1 MTHRTERGAPLTM
14 ERRNM
19 FAAPALAGTLAAGL
33 VGTAQAQTTGDVRTA
48 LAASS
53 LVEDVKKR
61 GSLRVGMSTF
71 VPWAM
76 RNKQGELIG
85 FEVDVATKL
94 AQDMNVKPEI
104 VPTAWD
110 GIIPAMLSGRFDVII
125 GGMSVTVVRNLT
137 VNFSDPYHVTGIGI
151 FANKRL
157 AQNMTEISQYNRPD
171 VTIVARRGTP
181 AATMAAARLSR
192 ATLRQFDE
200 EAPALQEV
208 VNGRAHAMVGSI
220 PLPAHSVKRYPN
232 ELFIPIAEPLQRA
245 VSAFAVRKSDPDALN
260 LFNNWIRL
268 RKDLD
273 SFIEE
278 RRAYWFDSLDW
289 EDQIQR

>member
-1 MTHRTERGAPLTM
+1 
-14 ERRNM
+14 M
-19 FAAPALAGTLAAGL
+19 FAAPAIGATLAATGL
-33 VGTAQAQTTGDVRTA
+33 IGTAQAQGSDARAA

-53 LVEDVKKR
+53 LVEEVKRR
-61 GSLRVGMSTF
+61 GTLRIGMSTF

-76 RNKQGELIG
+76 RNKQGELVG
-85 FEVDVATKL
+85 FEVDVATRL
-94 AQDMNVKPEI
+94 AQDMNVRPEL

-110 GIIPAMLSGRFDVII
+110 GIIPALLSGRFDVII

-137 VNFSDPYHVTGIGI
+137 VNFSHPYHLTGIGI
-151 FANKRL
+151 FANKQRAAGMTDL
-157 AQNMTEISQYNRPD
+157 AHYNRPD

-181 AATMAAARLSR
+181 AANMVTNRLPR

-232 ELFIPIAEPLQRA
+232 ELFIPIAEPVQRA
-245 VSAFAVRKSDPDALN
+245 HSAFAVRKGDPDALN
-260 LFNNWIRL
+260 LFNNWISL

-273 SFIEE
+273 GFIEE
-278 RRAYWFDSLDW
+278 RRAYWFDGLDW

>member
-1 MTHRTERGAPLTM
+1 MD
-14 ERRNM
+14 RRNM
-19 FAAPALAGTLAAGL
+19 FAAPAIGATLAATGL
-33 VGTAQAQTTGDVRTA
+33 IGTAQAQGSDARAA

-53 LVEDVKKR
+53 LVEEVKRR
-61 GSLRVGMSTF
+61 GTLRIGMSTF

-76 RNKQGELIG
+76 RNKQGELVG
-85 FEVDVATKL
+85 FEVDVATRL
-94 AQDMNVKPEI
+94 AQDMNVRPEL

-110 GIIPAMLSGRFDVII
+110 GIIPALLSGRFDVII

-137 VNFSDPYHVTGIGI
+137 VNFSNPYHLTGIGI
-151 FANKRL
+151 FANKQR
-157 AQNMTEISQYNRPD
+157 AAGMTDIAQYNRPD

-181 AATMAAARLSR
+181 AANMVTNRLPR

-220 PLPAHSVKRYPN
+220 PLPAHSIKRYPN
-232 ELFIPIAEPLQRA
+232 ELFIPIAEPVQRA
-245 VSAFAVRKSDPDALN
+245 HSAFAVRKGDPDALN
-260 LFNNWIRL
+260 LFNNWISL

-273 SFIEE
+273 GFIEE
-278 RRAYWFDSLDW
+278 RRAYWFDGLDW

>member
-1 MTHRTERGAPLTM
+1 M

>member
-1 MTHRTERGAPLTM
+1 MD
-14 ERRNM
+14 RRNL
-19 FAAPALAGTLAAGL
+19 FAAPAIAGTLAATGL
-33 VGTAQAQTTGDVRTA
+33 VQGGLIGTAHAQGGDARAT

-53 LVEDVKKR
+53 LVEEVKRR
-61 GSLRVGMSTF
+61 GSLRIGLSTF

-76 RNKQGELIG
+76 RNRAGELVG
-85 FEVDVATKL
+85 FEVDVATRL
-94 AQDMNVKPEI
+94 AQDMNVRPEL

-110 GIIPAMLSGRFDVII
+110 GIIPALLAGRFDVII
-125 GGMSVTVVRNLT
+125 GGMSVTVARNLT
-137 VNFSDPYHVTGIGI
+137 VNFSEPYHVTGIGI
-151 FANKRL
+151 FANRQR
-157 AQNMTEISQYNRPD
+157 AAGMTELAQYNRPD

-181 AATMAAARLSR
+181 AANMAANRLPR

-220 PLPAHSVKRYPN
+220 PLPQHSVKRYPN
-232 ELFIPIAEPLQRA
+232 ELFIPIADPIQRA
-245 VSAFAVRKSDPDALN
+245 HSGFAVRKGDPDALN

-268 RKDLD
+268 RRDVD
-273 SFIEE
+273 GFIEE
-278 RRAYWFDSLDW
+278 RRAYWFDGLDW

>member
-1 MTHRTERGAPLTM
+1 
-14 ERRNM
+14 M

-110 GIIPAMLSGRFDVII
+110 GIIPALLSGRFDVII
-125 GGMSVTVVRNLT
+125 GGMSVTVARNLT
-137 VNFSDPYHVTGIGI
+137 VNFSDPYSTSGIGI

-157 AQNMTEISQYNRPD
+157 AQGFTTLEQFNRPD

-181 AATMAAARLSR
+181 AANSVGQRMPR

-208 VNGRAHAMVGSI
+208 VNGRAHAMVGSV
-220 PLPAHSVKRYPN
+220 PLPTHSVKRYPN
-232 ELFIPIAEPLQRA
+232 ELFIPVAGPYQVSI
-245 VSAFAVRKSDPDALN
+245 SAFAVRKGDPDALN

>member
-1 MTHRTERGAPLTM
+1 MNRRDILNGPVLGAAAGGTM
-14 ERRNM
+14 
-19 FAAPALAGTLAAGL
+19 LAGGL
-33 VGTAQAQTTGDVRTA
+33 VPSARAQGDVRAT
-48 LAASS
+48 LAGGS
-53 LVEDVKKR
+53 LIEEIKR
-61 GSLRVGMSTF
+61 RGTLRVGLSTF

-76 RNKQGELIG
+76 RNRAGELVG
-85 FEVDVATKL
+85 FEVDVATRL
-94 AQDMNVKPEI
+94 AADMNARLEL

-110 GIIPAMLSGRFDVII
+110 GIIPALLAGRFDAII
-125 GGMSVTVVRNLT
+125 GGMSVTIPRNLT
-137 VNFSDPYHVTGIGI
+137 VNFSDPYHSTGIGI

-157 AQNMTEISQYNRPD
+157 ADGWTTLDRFNRPD

-181 AATMAAARLSR
+181 AANSVAQRIPR

-220 PLPAHSVKRYPN
+220 PLPAHSVKRYPDV
-232 ELFIPIAEPLQRA
+232 LFRPFDEPYQRA
-245 VSAFAVRKSDPDALN
+245 ISAFAVRKSDLDALN

-268 RKDLD
+268 RTITDTFLAD
-273 SFIEE
+273 
-278 RRAYWFDSLDW
+278 RAAFWFDGLDW

>member
-157 AQNMTEISQYNRPD
+157 AQNMTEISQYNRPE

>member
-1 MTHRTERGAPLTM
+1 MTQRTERGAPLTM